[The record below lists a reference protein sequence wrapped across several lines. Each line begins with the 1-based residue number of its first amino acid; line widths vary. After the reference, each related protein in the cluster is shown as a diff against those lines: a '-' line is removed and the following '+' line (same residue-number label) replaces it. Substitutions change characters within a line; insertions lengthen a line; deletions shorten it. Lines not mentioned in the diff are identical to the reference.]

1 MVATLPGGA
10 ITAAGAIVNMD
21 HTPSGWSVSRLGVY
35 MKAVT
40 KIQITGGPS
49 AQNVT
54 ISRPNKKW
62 QKIRVDSFDPL
73 QIEVKE

>member
-1 MVATLPGGA
+1 MIATLPGGA

-21 HTPSGWSVSRLGVY
+21 HTPLDWSVSKSGVY
-35 MKAVT
+35 MRAVT

-49 AQNVT
+49 AGNVT
-54 ISRPNKKW
+54 ISRQKKW

-73 QIEVKE
+73 RIEVKQ